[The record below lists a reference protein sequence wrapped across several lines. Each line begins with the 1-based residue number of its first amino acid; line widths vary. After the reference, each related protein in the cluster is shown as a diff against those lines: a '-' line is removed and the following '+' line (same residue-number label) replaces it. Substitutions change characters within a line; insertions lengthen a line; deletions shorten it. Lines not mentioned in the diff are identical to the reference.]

1 MFIKL
6 DLYFFLGFVVQYNL
20 IDVHFDEPE
29 FSLTTV
35 LIPLTPIVLA
45 LAVHCVRHETKIGMI
60 AIIVCKRKKKKK
72 KPHVI
77 LPWIKELTNKSHI
90 QQISYIAAIM
100 YLLSRIAVLCSTGSS
115 RAHTA
120 GKDMMLLFAVAA
132 LAFVVLTLIWALQC
146 MMNFDRGL
154 KPLLLGDR
162 EKKGQ
167 VAYLNA
173 AYGFERIPT
182 GYAAPRSPVSPHSP
196 SSVYLQPPRR
206 FSLD

>member
-1 MFIKL
+1 M
-6 DLYFFLGFVVQYNL
+6 
-20 IDVHFDEPE
+20 
-29 FSLTTV
+29 
-35 LIPLTPIVLA
+35 
-45 LAVHCVRHETKIGMI
+45 
-60 AIIVCKRKKKKK
+60 
-72 KPHVI
+72 I

-167 VAYLNA
+167 SH
-173 AYGFERIPT
+173 T
-182 GYAAPRSPVSPHSP
+182 STPRTVSRGSRRATRRRGRL
-196 SSVYLQPPRR
+196 SRRTRRRR
-206 FSLD
+206 FICSRRGGFLSTRIYIYIYTYLPLTTMFQLNSTSRSVDMALRWENT